1 MLVCLCVRV
10 CVWCAV
16 AGLLDERSTFVFD
29 FSFRSARF
37 DVQECSSRGKA
48 RQEPRYRV
56 SSTCVPQMYYTY
68 VAKQGEHCS
77 QNKLLLQ
84 CSHFSAQLISSASS
98 NPHRTLLSRSPC
110 ECVYVCAYLAL
121 YKHLSHRPKNNTA
134 IQQQQQQP
142 QNAKLHC
149 KVVAA
154 VAVCCLRSLIA
165 SNCRLSAAST
175 LLTYIHTYKQTRTH
189 TRTRIAHAFASAPL
203 NFAAPERTLAPC
215 FFLSFTVGFSFYAL
229 YGIN

>member
-16 AGLLDERSTFVFD
+16 AGLLEERSTFVFD

-84 CSHFSAQLISSASS
+84 CSHFSVQLISSAST

-110 ECVYVCAYLAL
+110 VYICTRMCVCVYLAL

-175 LLTYIHTYKQTRTH
+175 LLTYIHTNRLAHTH
-189 TRTRIAHAFASAPL
+189 THTYCTRLRKCP
-203 NFAAPERTLAPC
+203 P
-215 FFLSFTVGFSFYAL
+215 
-229 YGIN
+229 

>member
-1 MLVCLCVRV
+1 MLVCSSACACV

-16 AGLLDERSTFVFD
+16 AGLLEERSTFVFD

-48 RQEPRYRV
+48 SQEPRYRV

-77 QNKLLLQ
+77 QNNTLLLQ
-84 CSHFSAQLISSASS
+84 CSHFSVQLISSAST

-110 ECVYVCAYLAL
+110 VHVSVCVYVCAYLAL

-134 IQQQQQQP
+134 IQQQ
-142 QNAKLHC
+142 
-149 KVVAA
+149 
-154 VAVCCLRSLIA
+154 
-165 SNCRLSAAST
+165 
-175 LLTYIHTYKQTRTH
+175 
-189 TRTRIAHAFASAPL
+189 
-203 NFAAPERTLAPC
+203 
-215 FFLSFTVGFSFYAL
+215 
-229 YGIN
+229 